1 MGWLTLP
8 RVKAGS
14 QLVEKRQ
21 GEAGE
26 TQPKKKEEISA
37 ENTQKCPGQH
47 LSGSHF
53 PVEQLY
59 LLDTQQKFQKS
70 WLSTQQ
76 IKSYLASV

>member
-14 QLVEKRQ
+14 QLVGKRQ

-26 TQPKKKEEISA
+26 TQPKKEGISA

-59 LLDTQQKFQKS
+59 LLDTQKKFQKS

-76 IKSYLASV
+76 IKSHLASV